1 MNMPEKRQRILRGQ
15 LVKALLLDLI
25 TLPDR
30 VAVSTAQVYDPVD
43 SQLLPKIRD
52 VFTRYH
58 RAGAVERYYLRVRQ
72 ALGELEKRQL
82 IRLRSYAPSHALG
95 TLTGPS
101 NPGYKV
107 EILLTDT
114 GQQLAY
120 RHALANLDIQ
130 SQPRWDGK
138 WRLVG
143 LDIPETKKSLRDTVR
158 QLLKRLG
165 FKLLQRSLW
174 VIPYPCK
181 GELKVVKVAFGLKE
195 MMWYIEAIT
204 IDREQELL
212 HQFRLRR

>member
-1 MNMPEKRQRILRGQ
+1 MKRQRILRGQ

-30 VAVSTAQVYDPVD
+30 VTISTAQIYDPVD
-43 SQLLPKIRD
+43 SQLLPKVREI
-52 VFTRYH
+52 FIRYH
-58 RAGAVERYYLRVRQ
+58 RAGAIERYYLRVRL

-82 IRLRSYAPSHALG
+82 IRLRSFAPSHALG
-95 TLTGPS
+95 PS
-101 NPGYKV
+101 IDSPRDGYKV
-107 EILLTDT
+107 EILLTDI

-130 SQPRWDGK
+130 LQPRWDGK

-143 LDIPETKKSLRDTVR
+143 LDIPETKKSRRDTVR

-181 GELKVVKVAFGLKE
+181 GELKVIKVAFSLKE
-195 MMWYIEAIT
+195 MMWYIEATT
-204 IDREQELL
+204 IDRELELL
-212 HQFRLRR
+212 QQFRLRR